1 MALTGQVPDIR
12 HPFRAA
18 VQGLGAVPQ
27 LSVLPHFDRFAGRLP
42 DVVLTRVSTRRRASL
57 GGHRRGHRA
66 GLRLARRPGEWDVVG
81 RQSVWV
87 LTPPAALA
95 EEHPAG
101 SVLRLG
107 AVG

>member
-12 HPFRAA
+12 HPFRDA
-18 VQGLGAVPQ
+18 VPGLGAVPQ
-27 LSVLPHFDRFAGRLP
+27 LRCCRTSTGSPGGCP
-42 DVVLTRVSTRRRASL
+42 DLVLTRVSNPPPGVTSVGIDEDTAL
-57 GGHRRGHRA
+57 VGGWRDD
-66 GLRLARRPGEWDVVG
+66 PDEWEVVG

-87 LTPPAALA
+87 LTPDGR

-107 AVG
+107 PAG